1 MADPATQLAAGTP
14 IWVDLSTPD
23 IEASR
28 SFYRDLFGW
37 TAEVGGPESGGYA
50 VASLDG
56 RRVAGIGP
64 LNEVEGAHPAWNT
77 YVRSDDVA
85 ETARRVTAAGGQ
97 VIVEPMQVMDQGTM
111 AVFRDPSGAFFSAW
125 QPGANTGA
133 EVFNQPGSLTWNE
146 LGTRDLPAARSFY
159 AAVFGWD
166 AAGDDGQYVEWKV
179 AGRSVGGMMDI
190 TETLPAQVPAHW
202 LVYFAVADVDS
213 SAEQVKQL
221 GGTVRMPPFD
231 VAGVGRM
238 AVVSDPHGA
247 VLAIITMSAGH

>member
-166 AAGDDGQYVEWKV
+166 AAGDDGRYVEWKV

-247 VLAIITMSAGH
+247 VFAIITMSAGH